1 MQTNGT
7 RHRTTLIDMANPKNR
22 IHAGITVAGVLV
34 AGLLAVFTGGDP
46 FALMLVSGGMSGIGY
61 WLGAAAQRRHG

>member
-1 MQTNGT
+1 
-7 RHRTTLIDMANPKNR
+7 MANPKNR

-46 FALMLVSGGMSGIGY
+46 FALMLVSGGMSSIGY

>member
-1 MQTNGT
+1 
-7 RHRTTLIDMANPKNR
+7 MANPKTR
-22 IHAGITVAGVLV
+22 IHAGITVFGIVV
-34 AGLLAVFTGGDP
+34 AGAIAIFTGGDP